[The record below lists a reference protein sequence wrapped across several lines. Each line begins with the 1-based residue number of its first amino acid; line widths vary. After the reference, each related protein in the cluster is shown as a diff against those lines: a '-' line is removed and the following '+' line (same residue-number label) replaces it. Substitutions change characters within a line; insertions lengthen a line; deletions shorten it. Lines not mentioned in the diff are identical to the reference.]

1 MAVVLRRLLLL
12 LCLAASSAA
21 LLATSVHSSC
31 PGPLAHT
38 VHSTFMFA
46 AAFAPLCGLASPRIR
61 TRRLAHPLPPTE
73 LARLLALVFPSRS
86 GRSGAENRSTGDPET
101 SGVAHRLR
109 TSQRSAPETRLASSS
124 ALSTGRPPTPALR
137 LVDFAAAPYNRSR
150 CGSHPFQET
159 THSEGQ
165 CRWWRVTHRQAQGR
179 LLAKDPTS
187 FCENLDTLV
196 SVCKA
201 TSPNPLKLVWKR
213 VSTWNFL
220 LHQGQLLTHR
230 ESFWDSSPRPANLT
244 VGSLQSRGQPQTS
257 GHRLLCRDPPRT
269 LKTKV
274 PLDSKPGKG
283 QPLMHTGIL
292 LAPAEPG
299 GPTPHL
305 TVLECPQVAGQ
316 APSQGQPFCNIWAVA
331 CSLSRVPTL
340 DAPLSRRLPLTSTS
354 RPLGARQLGE
364 PKSKVSGPVSPQD
377 KGPPSYP
384 AESAPADPCPPPTK
398 LPAVEAPLSQGPS
411 RRSRQKPIDPHL
423 LMGCEAG
430 VCTEHSLVS
439 REQQSPHS
447 KSPPKLCLPAQPP
460 SNLSAPDSAFGGG
473 LPLACPENATCARPP
488 AFSSPFIPKV
498 GSPLSQGKPPA
509 RKEAHLHLHSPADP
523 PSKPS
528 NTDPSPPQGQRPV
541 PKPPH
546 SGHHPHARW
555 KPSPELSL
563 NVPRVL
569 VCLWPSV
576 PLLGPRELAGRGC
589 YLVEEKYLIP
599 VIVRPT
605 SERSSQKQRPEPA
618 ECENGGLGTLRKP
631 PGNLGP
637 HQLPV
642 APGTPQPPER
652 EGPAPAAPYPQ
663 QQFNH
668 SVRLAGDW
676 EMGTE
681 EPPGSKE
688 ARHPHPGRSTPRP
701 LAQAGLGLPP
711 LGPGRRLSVQS
722 LVVALSLGD
731 RLRNAS
737 ASWPA
742 LGAVQGVVPLVG
754 LSAEVL
760 LGRGPGDLWPGTRF
774 SWLFW
779 FCVSWGVLIFW
790 RILSGGREG
799 CPAFEQEKL
808 EELSSGIADAKQGT
822 RGLVPVE
829 PQAPRPQAPRT
840 EDSLAE
846 LRLLKD
852 RFSHLEE
859 EMEALQEHAE
869 HLGRQ
874 EARVRELEAFF
885 LTVWSFLEA
894 CAPGQVHSTMASH
907 PCAPQPQEGGLEA
920 GAELA

>member
-150 CGSHPFQET
+150 
-159 THSEGQ
+159 
-165 CRWWRVTHRQAQGR
+165 
-179 LLAKDPTS
+179 
-187 FCENLDTLV
+187 
-196 SVCKA
+196 
-201 TSPNPLKLVWKR
+201 

-230 ESFWDSSPRPANLT
+230 ESFWDSCPRPANLT

-257 GHRLLCRDPPRT
+257 GRRLLCRDPPRT

-292 LAPAEPG
+292 LAPTEPG

-509 RKEAHLHLHSPADP
+509 HKEAHLHLHSPADP

-528 NTDPSPPQGQRPV
+528 NTDPSPPQGQQPV

-618 ECENGGLGTLRKP
+618 ECENGGLGTLQKP